1 MHQTGCLNRTVT
13 IMFLD
18 ETSGMGPEQ
27 AITSALL
34 VTQRWPAPGK
44 VCTIFEEGEARASW
58 IFQQDLFYIIRYLS
72 LIKIAH
78 HLFLPSGPWS
88 TVSTRAGLTNRL
100 RLVLY
105 F

>member
-1 MHQTGCLNRTVT
+1 MHQTGRLNRTVT
-13 IMFLD
+13 VMFSD

-58 IFQQDLFYIIRYLS
+58 IFQ
-72 LIKIAH
+72 
-78 HLFLPSGPWS
+78 
-88 TVSTRAGLTNRL
+88 
-100 RLVLY
+100 
-105 F
+105 